1 MTLNIIAVV
10 LSAALLH
17 ATWNFFVKRSTD
29 TFQGMA
35 SVVLGRGLF
44 GVGALYFSPEISIK
58 LLLYIAAAVL
68 LHLGYQVFLLN
79 SYRLGDLTQVYP
91 MARGSSP
98 LIIALV
104 SIAIG
109 VRYTPAQLWALAL
122 IGAGL
127 MGIAIARIY
136 ENTELGYKSALFACA
151 TGGFIAAYSLIDG
164 LGAREAGTALGYYAI
179 VTTINAVVFGAMT
192 RIVRPGLLGKI
203 FSIHLGQTIM
213 AGCASFTAY
222 VLVIW
227 AFTKAPI
234 ALVASLRETS
244 ILFALVMGAV
254 FLQERVTL
262 FKLMATLLAMAG
274 IVFLRLESS

>member
-1 MTLNIIAVV
+1 MTLDIIAVV
-10 LSAALLH
+10 LLAALLH

-35 SVVLGRGLF
+35 SVVLGRGLL
-44 GVGALYFSPEISIK
+44 GAGALYYSPEISIE
-58 LLLYIAAAVL
+58 LVFYVVVGVI
-68 LHLGYQVFLLN
+68 LHLGYQILLLN
-79 SYRLGDLTQVYP
+79 SYRLADLTLVYP

-98 LIIALV
+98 LIIALI
-104 SIAIG
+104 SIFLG
-109 VRYTPAQLWALAL
+109 VRYSTPQILALVL

-127 MGIAIARIY
+127 MGISITRFH
-136 ENTELGYKSALFACA
+136 EKSVGGYKSVLLALT
-151 TGGFIAAYSLIDG
+151 TGGFIASYSLIDG
-164 LGAREAGTALGYYAI
+164 LGAREAGTAVGYYAI
-179 VTTINAVVFGAMT
+179 VTTLNALVFGAMT

-203 FSIHLGQTIM
+203 FSIHLGQTIL
-213 AGCASFTAY
+213 GGSASFTAY
-222 VLVIW
+222 LLVIW

-244 ILFALVMGAV
+244 ILFALIMGIY

-262 FKLMATLLAMAG
+262 LKLVAILLATCG

>member
-10 LSAALLH
+10 LFAALLH
-17 ATWNFFVKRSTD
+17 ATWNFFVKRSSD

-44 GVGALYFSPEISIK
+44 GAGALYFFPEISPK
-58 LLLYIAAAVL
+58 LLFYIVLAVF

-98 LIIALV
+98 LIIALI
-104 SIAIG
+104 SIFFG
-109 VRYTPAQLWALAL
+109 VRYTSAQMWALAL
-122 IGAGL
+122 IGTAL
-127 MGIAIARIY
+127 MGIAIARFH
-136 ENTELGYKSALFACA
+136 ENVTEGYKTVLLAFA

-164 LGAREAGTALGYYAI
+164 LGAREAGTAIGYYGI
-179 VTTINAVVFGAMT
+179 VTTLNALVFGAMT

-203 FSIHLGQTIM
+203 FSAHLGQTIL
-213 AGCASFTAY
+213 GGSASFTAY

-244 ILFALVMGAV
+244 ILFALIMGIY

-262 FKLMATLLAMAG
+262 IKLIAILFATGG
-274 IVFLRLESS
+274 IVFLRLEGS